1 VHPFSALA
9 ELLVCV
15 CWYELLG
22 KRKGPKPPPA
32 KGLLERTKKSRL
44 SVVTESA
51 SGNDTYF
58 VSNFCRAVTCKKKF
72 YIFTQHI
79 GASFWLPVSD

>member
-1 VHPFSALA
+1 MHPFSALA

-32 KGLLERTKKSRL
+32 KGLLEITKKSRR
-44 SVVTESA
+44 SAVTNDSA
-51 SGNDTYF
+51 SGNDTYY
-58 VSNFCRAVTCKKKF
+58 VLNLCHTVT
-72 YIFTQHI
+72 
-79 GASFWLPVSD
+79 